1 MRERAHS
8 SRLTSKS
15 RQLRARRPNETC
27 DWRTCVRPLLLT
39 QLVERTRSLRWS
51 PQLVELL
58 LEELHISDD
67 FDRLIGHT
75 ADRSASRYP
84 QLLALAIALRHSW
97 RPQDFARILR
107 KLGLS
112 TNLPRLTT
120 RSHCNRAAAAT
131 AVAPLSVRRPQRRE
145 RSLD

>member
-15 RQLRARRPNETC
+15 RQPRARHPTETC

-67 FDRLIGHT
+67 FDRLIGQT
-75 ADRSASRYP
+75 ADRSAAQYP
-84 QLLALAIALRHSW
+84 QLLALALALRHSW
-97 RPQDFARILR
+97 CPQDFARVVR

-112 TNLPRLTT
+112 TNLPRSTT
-120 RSHCNRAAAAT
+120 CSHSNRAAAAT
-131 AVAPLSVRRPQRRE
+131 AVAPPSVRRSQGRE